1 MRTINFLWDSVPCT
15 VLEIGQENHLE
26 VCGFPPPGLERNSIH
41 IWSARYE
48 DLERHFRIL
57 PDRISR
63 EEQET
68 ASTFRTAADAKKYI
82 IRWGTARTILAH
94 YTNHTPEMLSFI
106 TGENGKPELGADNA
120 SSEIS
125 FNLSHTSERIL
136 IGVTKKR
143 QIGVDIV
150 SIDPSYQFQDTAE
163 YLMTPAEKVFL
174 ERIEPAQRYQV
185 FFRIWAAKE
194 ALIKATGGTLSLMGT
209 TDLSEIIEDVLYSPD
224 YSMYCLDTHPPFFLW
239 EFMDGSG
246 HLGAIAVDAG
256 RVL

>member
-1 MRTINFLWDSVPCT
+1 MKTLNATSGSCQIGSAGRNRKPLPRSGQVPMQKSTLSVGEQP
-15 VLEIGQENHLE
+15 VLFWLIIPAIHRKCYRL
-26 VCGFPPPGLERNSIH
+26 VPG
-41 IWSARYE
+41 
-48 DLERHFRIL
+48 
-57 PDRISR
+57 
-63 EEQET
+63 
-68 ASTFRTAADAKKYI
+68 K
-82 IRWGTARTILAH
+82 
-94 YTNHTPEMLSFI
+94 
-106 TGENGKPELGADNA
+106 NGKPELGPDNTSA
-120 SSEIS
+120 EIS
-125 FNLSHTSERIL
+125 FSLSHTSERIL

-150 SIDPSYQFQDTAE
+150 SMDPSYQFQDTAE

-194 ALIKATGGTLSLMGT
+194 AIIKATGGTLSLMGT
-209 TDLSEIIEDVLYSPD
+209 TDLSEIIEDILYSPD